1 MSKKTILTQWNRMWR
16 FLVAYQVYANMTGHG
31 PSWSRMCENKI
42 PPAAKAAKRWADAS
56 SETEWDASSA
66 AHYAWHALTA
76 YVDMHHSCVSD
87 NPHAFARYQSDFYS
101 NSEHAVKLIKKAQ
114 SLQKA
119 KNY

>member
-1 MSKKTILTQWNRMWR
+1 
-16 FLVAYQVYANMTGHG
+16 
-31 PSWSRMCENKI
+31 MCENKI
-42 PPAAKAAKRWADAS
+42 PPAAKAAKRWADAA

-76 YVDMHHSCVSD
+76 YINMHHSCVSD
-87 NPHAFARYQSDFYS
+87 NPHAFARYQSVFYS

-114 SLQKA
+114 SLQEA